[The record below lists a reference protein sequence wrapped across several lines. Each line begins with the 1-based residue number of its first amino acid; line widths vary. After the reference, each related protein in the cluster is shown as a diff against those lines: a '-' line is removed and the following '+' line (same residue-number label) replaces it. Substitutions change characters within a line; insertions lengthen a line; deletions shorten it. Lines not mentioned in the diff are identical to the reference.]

1 MLIVFSNTV
10 NILIVLVFF
19 PFLSPLR
26 FSKIPF
32 RGKVCQMK
40 IFMDDGSTNIK
51 MKWEADGE
59 IRQMISPNSFKQQ
72 WSVPFG
78 AQPVFN
84 YTMNGE
90 QYSFDPVASDAVV
103 TTNIAWQYSDVN
115 VVAVHHALLQ
125 TGMEPCEVDI
135 IVTLPLD
142 EYYDRNNQ
150 PDTAAIRRKE
160 QSLLRPVILN
170 GGRTF
175 TVRSVTVMPE
185 SIPAGFNVLKAMDP
199 LESLLIVDLGGTTL
213 DISQVTGRM
222 SGITR
227 IYGDSSVGVSLM
239 TSAVRDAL
247 RMARTQGSSYLA
259 DDIIIHRSDDSY
271 LAARINDTTR
281 LPDVKSTLTE
291 SENRLTKRVLNAVSS
306 FEGYTHVMVI
316 GGGAEIVAGA
326 VREHCGIRPERF
338 FKTDSPQFDLVNGMF
353 EIG

>member
-1 MLIVFSNTV
+1 
-10 NILIVLVFF
+10 
-19 PFLSPLR
+19 
-26 FSKIPF
+26 
-32 RGKVCQMK
+32 MK

-59 IRQMISPNSFKQQ
+59 IRQMISPNSFKPQ

-84 YTMNGE
+84 YSMNGE
-90 QYSFDPVASDAVV
+90 QYSFDPVAADAVV
-103 TTNIAWQYSDVN
+103 TTNVAWQYSDVN

-125 TGMEPCEVDI
+125 TGLVPCEVDI
-135 IVTLPLD
+135 TVTLPLS
-142 EYYDRNNQ
+142 EYYNRDNQ
-150 PDTAAIRRKE
+150 PDNEAIRRKE
-160 QSLLRPVILN
+160 QSLMRPVTFN
-170 GGRTF
+170 GGKTF
-175 TVRSVTVMPE
+175 AVRSVAVMPE
-185 SIPAGFNVLKAMDP
+185 SIPAGFSVLQTMDP

-227 IYGDSSVGVSLM
+227 IYGDSTIGVSLM
-239 TSAVRDAL
+239 TSAVRDVL
-247 RMARTQGSSYLA
+247 RVARTHGSSYLA
-259 DDIIIHRSDDSY
+259 DEMIIHRSDDSY

-281 LPDVKSTLTE
+281 LPEVKSTLTE

-326 VREHCGIRPERF
+326 IREHCGIRPERF
-338 FKTDSPQFDLVNGMF
+338 FKTDSPQYDLVNGMF

>member
-1 MLIVFSNTV
+1 
-10 NILIVLVFF
+10 
-19 PFLSPLR
+19 
-26 FSKIPF
+26 
-32 RGKVCQMK
+32 MK

-59 IRQMISPNSFKQQ
+59 VRQMVSPNSFKPQ

-78 AQPVFN
+78 KQPVFN
-84 YTMNGE
+84 YSMNGE
-90 QYSFDPVASDAVV
+90 QYSFDPVASDAMV
-103 TTNIAWQYSDVN
+103 TTNVAWQYSDLN

-125 TGMEPCEVDI
+125 TGLTPCEVDI

-150 PDTAAIRRKE
+150 PDIAAITRKE
-160 QSLLRPVILN
+160 KSLLRPVTLN
-170 GGRTF
+170 GGNTF
-175 TVRSVTVMPE
+175 TVRSVSVMPE
-185 SIPAGFNVLKAMDP
+185 SIPAGFDVLKDMDP

-227 IYGDSSVGVSLM
+227 IHGDPSVGVSLM
-239 TSAVRDAL
+239 TTAVRDVL

-259 DDIIIHRSDDSY
+259 DDIIIHRQDDSY
-271 LAARINDTTR
+271 LAARVNDAAR
-281 LPDVKSTLTE
+281 LPDVKTTLIE
-291 SENRLTKRVLNAVSS
+291 SEHRLTQRVINAVST

-326 VREHCGIRPERF
+326 LRQHCGIRPERF
-338 FKTDSPQFDLVNGMF
+338 FKTASPQFDLVNGMF

>member
-1 MLIVFSNTV
+1 
-10 NILIVLVFF
+10 
-19 PFLSPLR
+19 
-26 FSKIPF
+26 
-32 RGKVCQMK
+32 MK

-59 IRQMISPNSFKQQ
+59 IRQMISPNSFKPQ

-84 YTMNGE
+84 YSMNGE
-90 QYSFDPVASDAVV
+90 QYSFDPVAADAVV
-103 TTNIAWQYSDVN
+103 TTNVAWQYSDVN

-125 TGMEPCEVDI
+125 TELVPCEVDI
-135 IVTLPLD
+135 TVTLPLS
-142 EYYDRNNQ
+142 EYYNRDNQ
-150 PDTAAIRRKE
+150 PDNEAIRRKE
-160 QSLLRPVILN
+160 QSLMRPVTLN
-170 GGRTF
+170 GGKTF
-175 TVRSVTVMPE
+175 TVRSVAVMPE
-185 SIPAGFNVLKAMDP
+185 SIPAGFSVLQTMDP

-227 IYGDSSVGVSLM
+227 IYGDSTIGVSLM
-239 TSAVRDAL
+239 TSAVRDVL
-247 RMARTQGSSYLA
+247 RVARTHGSSYLA
-259 DDIIIHRSDDSY
+259 DEMIIHRSDDSY

-281 LPDVKSTLTE
+281 LPEVKSTLTE

-326 VREHCGIRPERF
+326 IREHCGIRPERF
-338 FKTDSPQFDLVNGMF
+338 FKTDSPQYDLVNGMF